1 MNTNGL
7 DKWRKELH
15 EELHK
20 IMTLIERYASDEQFA
35 KAQDKEEVIFDLL
48 CKADSEYRDSWSIEY
63 DLEDAEDM
71 INELCEE
78 FSWIA

>member
-7 DKWRKELH
+7 DKWREKLH

-20 IMTLIERYASDEQFA
+20 IMTLIERYGSDEDFA
-35 KAQDKEEVIFDLL
+35 KAQDKEDVIFDLL
-48 CKADSEYRDSWSIEY
+48 CKADSEYRDLESIQY